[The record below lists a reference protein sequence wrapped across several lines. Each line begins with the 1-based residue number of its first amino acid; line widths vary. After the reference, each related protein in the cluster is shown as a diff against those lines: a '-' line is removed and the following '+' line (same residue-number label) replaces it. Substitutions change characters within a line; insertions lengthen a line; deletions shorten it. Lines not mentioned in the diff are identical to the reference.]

1 MPPDVKAIVPED
13 IFIGDS
19 EMARL
24 MRTHDWSATPLGP
37 INDWSGSLRTAV
49 NICLNSRFPM
59 VIWWG
64 KELVMLYNDA
74 WRPIL
79 GSKHPRALGRPGQE
93 FWQENWDI
101 IGAQLNGVLATGKAT
116 WADDLLLPTNRHG
129 YLEEAYYTYS
139 YSPIF
144 LKTGEVGG
152 VFTAVAD
159 TTERVLGER
168 RTKTLRDLA
177 AQVVQAKTAE
187 QASRMGMQTLSE
199 NPADIPF
206 ALLYL
211 LDTQGSQAVLQE
223 RTPFDI
229 KLIPA
234 PECVDLT
241 QKSTDSPWSL
251 VVVVQSGQAV
261 LLENLVQQLGEVPAG
276 LLQLPLQQALV
287 LPIRASGQD
296 TVMGMLVMGV
306 NPSRALDEDY
316 RNFFEMTAG
325 QIASAIANARAYE
338 EERKRAEALA
348 ELDRAKTTFFSNIS
362 HEFRTPLTLML
373 GPLEDILANS
383 SELQPSEREQLET
396 VHRNSLRLLKLVNTL
411 LDFSRIE
418 ADRIQAVYEPTD
430 LALLTADL
438 AGVFRSA
445 IERAG
450 MRLLVDCPPL
460 PELVYVDWEMWE
472 KILLNLL
479 SNAFKFTFE
488 GEIAV
493 VLRDRDDHIELE
505 VRDTGTGIPANE
517 LPHIFK
523 RFHRVHGAK
532 GRSYEGSGIG
542 LSLVQELVRLHNGTI
557 EVSSVVNQGTRFTVS
572 IPTGYAHLPS
582 DSIDATRTLA
592 STAMLAATYVQ
603 EALRWLPD
611 VESTPARRGGKEF
624 FYSTSSGSPKSPV
637 CPASG
642 ARILL
647 ADDNADMRDYVKRLL
662 SQCYE
667 VQAVAD
673 GVAALAAIGEQIP
686 DLVLTDV
693 MMPEMDGFELLRSL
707 RADPQT
713 RELPI
718 IMLSARAGEES
729 RIEGLEAGADDY
741 LIKPFSARELLARVE
756 ANLKMTWLR
765 QKAARRV
772 AAQYA
777 VARVVAEATTLSDA
791 VPVILQSLCE
801 NLGWQLG
808 ILWTVD
814 RQTNS
819 LRQVNHWHVPTI
831 HVQKFI
837 QANQQTTLTPGV
849 GLPGGVWASGQ
860 PLWICDLAA
869 DDNFPNA
876 AFAAT
881 EGLRGVFGFPIVL
894 NNEVLGVIS
903 CFNTQIQAPDP
914 ELLQIVAAIGTQL
927 GQFIER
933 KRAESAL
940 QQSEHKYRR
949 IVETASE
956 GIWIIDAQTRTT
968 YVNPQMAQILGYT
981 PEDMLGRCLFEFI
994 YDADRSQAQRYLQ
1007 RGQQGIAGQFEF
1019 CLRRKDGTPVW
1030 ILSNTSP
1037 MLNENGEFIG
1047 ALAMVT
1053 DISDRK
1059 QAEVEREELLQREQA
1074 ARVEAETA
1082 NRIKD
1087 EFLAVLSHELRSPLN
1102 PILGWSKILQT
1113 RKLDQLQTNQALSVI
1128 ERNAKL
1134 QSELIEDLL
1143 DVSRILQGKLSLN
1156 VCPIDLVT
1164 TIEAAM
1170 ETVRLAAEAKSI
1182 QIQTVLE
1189 PNVGQVAGDS
1199 SRLQQVIWN
1208 LLSNAVKFT
1217 DVGGRVD
1224 IRLERLGSQAQI
1236 TVSDTGKGIHP
1247 KFLPHVFEYFRQA
1260 DAATTRKFG
1269 GLGLGLAI
1277 VRHLVEL
1284 HGGTVR
1290 ADSLGEGKGAYFT
1303 IQLPLMSTPPK
1314 RNQDTRA
1321 SEQSLDLH
1329 GIKILV
1335 VDDDADTRD
1344 FVAYL
1349 LEMYGASVTTVASA
1363 IDALTSLTTTKPDL
1377 LLSDIGMP
1385 EMDGYT
1391 LMRQVRTLPPDEGG
1405 QILAI
1410 ALTAYAGEI
1419 DYQQAISAGF
1429 QKHIS
1434 KPVDPA
1440 RLVEAIANLV
1450 GRGN

>member
-1 MPPDVKAIVPED
+1 MKATVPED

-19 EMARL
+19 EMAML
-24 MRTHDWSATPLGP
+24 MRTHSWSASPLGP
-37 INDWSGSLRTAV
+37 INQWPGSLRTAV

-64 KELVMLYNDA
+64 KELVLLYNDA

-79 GSKHPRALGRPGQE
+79 GSKHPTALGRRGQE

-101 IGAQLNGVLATGKAT
+101 IGTQLNSVMATGKAT
-116 WADDLLLPTNRHG
+116 WAEDLLLPTNRHG

-144 LKTGEVGG
+144 LETGEVGG

-159 TTERVLGER
+159 TTEGVLGER

-177 AQVVQAKTAE
+177 GQAVQAKTPE
-187 QASRMGMQTLSE
+187 QACRMAMQTLSE

-206 ALLYL
+206 AQLYL
-211 LDTQGSQAVLQE
+211 LNPQRSQAVLQG
-223 RTPFDI
+223 RTVSNI
-229 KLIPA
+229 NLIAA
-234 PECVDLT
+234 PDCVDLT
-241 QKSTDSPWSL
+241 QNSSDSPWSL
-251 VVVVQSGQAV
+251 VSVVESGQAV
-261 LLENLVQQLGEVPAG
+261 LIENLVQQFGKVPAG
-276 LLQLPLQQALV
+276 PLQLPLQQALV

-296 TVMGMLVMGV
+296 TVVGMLVMGV
-306 NPSRALDEDY
+306 NPSRVLDEDY
-316 RNFFEMTAG
+316 RNFFEMTTG
-325 QIASAIANARAYE
+325 HIASAIANARAYE

-348 ELDRAKTTFFSNIS
+348 ELDRAKTTFFSNVS

-373 GPLEDILANS
+373 GPLEDVLANPAG
-383 SELQPSEREQLET
+383 LQTREREQLET

-418 ADRIQAVYEPTD
+418 ADRIQVVYQPTD

-460 PELVYVDWEMWE
+460 PELVYVDREMWE
-472 KILLNLL
+472 KIVLNLL

-493 VLRDRDDHIELE
+493 ILHARNDHIELE

-517 LPHIFK
+517 LPHIFE

-542 LSLVQELVRLHNGTI
+542 LSLVQELVRLHGGRV

-582 DSIDATRTLA
+582 DRLDASRTLA
-592 STAMLAATYVQ
+592 STAVTTATYVE
-603 EALRWLPD
+603 EALRFLPN
-611 VESTPARRGGKEF
+611 VENTEAEGTGKEF
-624 FYSTSSGSPKSPV
+624 FYSTSSASPKSLV
-637 CPASG
+637 CPAISG
-642 ARILL
+642 RILL

-667 VQAVAD
+667 VQTVGD
-673 GVAALAAIGEQIP
+673 GVAALAAIRQQIP

-718 IMLSARAGEES
+718 ILLSARAGEES

-756 ANLKMTWLR
+756 SNLKMSRLR
-765 QKAARRV
+765 QEAARRV

-777 VARVVAEATTLSDA
+777 VARVVAEVTTRSDA
-791 VPVILQSLCE
+791 VRLILQSLCE
-801 NLGWQLG
+801 NLGWQLS
-808 ILWTVD
+808 IFWSVD
-814 RQTNS
+814 RQSNS
-819 LRQVNHWHVPTI
+819 LHQVNHWHVPT
-831 HVQKFI
+831 VNVETFI
-837 QANQQTTLTPGV
+837 QANQHTTFTPGV
-849 GLPGGVWASGQ
+849 GLPGRVWASGQ
-860 PLWICDLAA
+860 PLWISNLAV

-876 AFAAT
+876 EFAAT

-894 NNEVLGVIS
+894 NNQVLGIIE
-903 CFNTQIQAPDP
+903 CFSTQIQAPDAD
-914 ELLQIVAAIGTQL
+914 LLQIVAAIGIQL

-940 QQSEHKYRR
+940 QQSEQKYRR

-956 GIWIIDAQTRTT
+956 GICIIDAYSRTT
-968 YVNPQMAQILGYT
+968 YVNPQMAEILGYT
-981 PEDMLGRCLFEFI
+981 SEEIISRSLFEFI
-994 YDADRSQAQRYLQ
+994 YQTDRVEAEQLLEQR
-1007 RGQQGIAGQFEF
+1007 RQGIGGQFEF

-1030 ILSNTSP
+1030 ILFSTSP
-1037 MLNENGEFIG
+1037 MMNENGEFLG

-1059 QAEVEREELLQREQA
+1059 QAEAEREQLLQRERA
-1074 ARVEAETA
+1074 ARAEAETA

-1113 RKLDQLQTNQALSVI
+1113 RKLDQAQTSQALSVI
-1128 ERNAKL
+1128 ERNARL
-1134 QSELIEDLL
+1134 QSELISDLL

-1156 VCPIDLVT
+1156 VSPVDLVT
-1164 TIEAAM
+1164 TIQAAM
-1170 ETVRLAAEAKSI
+1170 ETVRLAAQTKLI
-1182 QIQTVLE
+1182 QIQTMLE
-1189 PNVGQVAGDS
+1189 PNVGQVLGDS

-1224 IRLERLGSQAQI
+1224 IRLQRVGSCAQI

-1247 KFLPHVFEYFRQA
+1247 DFLPHVFEYFRQA

-1284 HGGTVR
+1284 HGGTVL
-1290 ADSLGEGKGAYFT
+1290 AQSPGEAQGATFT
-1303 IQLPLMSTPPK
+1303 VRLPLMPTPPK
-1314 RNQDTRA
+1314 TNQDSKL

-1335 VDDDADTRD
+1335 VDDDGDTRD

-1349 LEMYGASVTTVASA
+1349 LEMYGANVTAVASPF
-1363 IDALTSLTTTKPDL
+1363 DALTSLTQSKPDL

-1385 EMDGYT
+1385 DMDGYT
-1391 LMRQVRTLPPDEGG
+1391 LMRQVRTLLPEQGG
-1405 QILAI
+1405 QIPAI

-1419 DYQQAISAGF
+1419 DSQQAISAGF
-1429 QKHIS
+1429 QQHIS

-1440 RLVEAIANLV
+1440 ILVEVISNLV
-1450 GRGN
+1450 GRSD